1 MKKPLAQ
8 LPNNFLQKLH
18 KLYPQRY
25 DDIVKSFHEKKITT
39 FRINSVKTGLPQLRD
54 MLRRRRLRFAE
65 YKYPPGAFAL
75 KTPLRQFQNTNI
87 YKEGFVHVQNISSM
101 LPVLA
106 LDPRD
111 NDRILDLCAAPGA
124 KTTHIASLAPKA
136 KLIAI
141 EKSRDRYYKLLANLK
156 MQGIGWVKVL
166 LLDSVWVRKKFP
178 EHFNKILAD
187 MPCTTEG
194 RFLLSNPRT
203 YKYWKDQKV
212 KEMVHKQKKL
222 LGAAYLALETGGELV
237 YSTCTFSPEENEGV
251 IDWFLGRHKKDVE
264 LMPIEFPLDNVID
277 GITRWGDKKYCSA
290 VRMTK
295 RVIPDAAMEGFFI
308 AKIKKLQA

>member
-1 MKKPLAQ
+1 
-8 LPNNFLQKLH
+8 
-18 KLYPQRY
+18 
-25 DDIVKSFHEKKITT
+25 
-39 FRINSVKTGLPQLRD
+39 
-54 MLRRRRLRFAE
+54 
-65 YKYPPGAFAL
+65 
-75 KTPLRQFQNTNI
+75 
-87 YKEGFVHVQNISSM
+87 
-101 LPVLA
+101 
-106 LDPRD
+106 
-111 NDRILDLCAAPGA
+111 
-124 KTTHIASLAPKA
+124 
-136 KLIAI
+136 
-141 EKSRDRYYKLLANLK
+141 